1 MGEVY
6 RARDTKL
13 DRDVAIKVLPAALA
27 QHPDRLA
34 RFEREAKVLAALN
47 HPNIA
52 AIYGLEDRAIVME
65 LVEGPTLADRIA
77 TGALPL
83 DESLKIAA
91 QIADALEA
99 AHEKVVVHRDLKPA
113 NVKVRHDGTVKVLD
127 FGLATALQSSTR
139 EAGSGANSPTLTMGA
154 TEVGVI
160 MGTASYMSPEQAA
173 GKPVDRRADIWSFGV
188 VLWEM
193 LTGTRLFDGESVSH
207 TLADVLRAGIDF
219 VKLPVS
225 TPSTIRELLKR
236 CLDRDL
242 KTRLRDIGE
251 ARIAIQK
258 YLANPV
264 DEATGVTETIAGPS
278 RPRFGMVTAAVAVV
292 ATLALAAVSVIHFRE
307 QPPPAELVR
316 FQVAMPENTTL
327 NAWVPLSPDGRMA
340 AFIAEDRDGRRRI
353 WVRPLDVL
361 QARPIAEVGGNALP
375 FWSPDSRSL
384 AYYAGGKLKK
394 VDFAGGPPVNLCDI
408 SFTFRGGAWS
418 PEGVIIYGASTTGL
432 WRVSQSG
439 GVPAALTILDGPHG
453 EANHDHPF
461 FLPDGRHFLYLRRSG
476 AAEREGIYI
485 GSLDNVPEKQP
496 SQRLL
501 AASSQA
507 EYAAS
512 PGAASGHLLF
522 LRDNTL
528 MAQPFDP
535 AKLVLS
541 GDPVPVADPLFI
553 NGDYAYFSSSAGRSL
568 NPTAL
573 SYLTGTAAQAQLTWL
588 DRAGK
593 TLGKPGEPIL
603 SSEVAISPDGSQAA
617 MVRNG
622 DIWVLEFAR
631 NSSSR
636 LTSDPAAELAPIW
649 SPDGK
654 RVVFSSA
661 RVGAEGLSVKA
672 ANGATPEEQVLK
684 SSGSVTPTSWSRDG
698 KFLLYTS
705 IDSKTKTDIWMMPA
719 PGSSSS
725 SDGDKPKPFLQT
737 ADSEGQA
744 QFSPDGKWVVYA
756 STESGTGEIYVR
768 SFPDAGN
775 KVKIST
781 GGGVEPCWSADGKE
795 IFYRNNR
802 QVMAVPVTA
811 GSIIHPGSPKV
822 LFEVTLRGAGAMER
836 HPNWIVSPDGKRF
849 LAQVTGEANNSEPI
863 TVLLN
868 WQAGLKR

>member
-1 MGEVY
+1 VRGTN
-6 RARDTKL
+6 DHL
-13 DRDVAIKVLPAALA
+13 AIGIGGTRQA
-27 QHPDRLA
+27 
-34 RFEREAKVLAALN
+34 VLAA
-47 HPNIA
+47 A
-52 AIYGLEDRAIVME
+52 AL
-65 LVEGPTLADRIA
+65 
-77 TGALPL
+77 
-83 DESLKIAA
+83 
-91 QIADALEA
+91 
-99 AHEKVVVHRDLKPA
+99 
-113 NVKVRHDGTVKVLD
+113 
-127 FGLATALQSSTR
+127 
-139 EAGSGANSPTLTMGA
+139 
-154 TEVGVI
+154 
-160 MGTASYMSPEQAA
+160 
-173 GKPVDRRADIWSFGV
+173 
-188 VLWEM
+188 
-193 LTGTRLFDGESVSH
+193 
-207 TLADVLRAGIDF
+207 
-219 VKLPVS
+219 
-225 TPSTIRELLKR
+225 R
-236 CLDRDL
+236 CLG
-242 KTRLRDIGE
+242 GE
-251 ARIAIQK
+251 
-258 YLANPV
+258 L
-264 DEATGVTETIAGPS
+264 
-278 RPRFGMVTAAVAVV
+278 
-292 ATLALAAVSVIHFRE
+292 
-307 QPPPAELVR
+307 
-316 FQVAMPENTTL
+316 
-327 NAWVPLSPDGRMA
+327 
-340 AFIAEDRDGRRRI
+340 
-353 WVRPLDVL
+353 
-361 QARPIAEVGGNALP
+361 
-375 FWSPDSRSL
+375 
-384 AYYAGGKLKK
+384 
-394 VDFAGGPPVNLCDI
+394 
-408 SFTFRGGAWS
+408 
-418 PEGVIIYGASTTGL
+418 
-432 WRVSQSG
+432 
-439 GVPAALTILDGPHG
+439 
-453 EANHDHPF
+453 
-461 FLPDGRHFLYLRRSG
+461 
-476 AAEREGIYI
+476 
-485 GSLDNVPEKQP
+485 
-496 SQRLL
+496 
-501 AASSQA
+501 
-507 EYAAS
+507 
-512 PGAASGHLLF
+512 
-522 LRDNTL
+522 
-528 MAQPFDP
+528 
-535 AKLVLS
+535 
-541 GDPVPVADPLFI
+541 
-553 NGDYAYFSSSAGRSL
+553 
-568 NPTAL
+568 
-573 SYLTGTAAQAQLTWL
+573 QAQLWPTRRDEIAQAKEQGIVSHL
-588 DRAGK
+588 MAIIPDSFIDALAKGDLLQVLLVSIL
-593 TLGKPGEPIL
+593 TGFAIALMGKPGEPIL